1 MLVAAIP
8 AVLCLRMKLLINLL
22 ALGVLNAVA
31 FNRRGADLVFSSESV
46 GGFCREIILIPLL
59 CCMLICA
66 CPSLRLLLRV
76 IPLAPQIA
84 GLVRV
89 KVAAAC

>member
-31 FNRRGADLVFSSESV
+31 FNRRCADLVFSSESV
-46 GGFCREIILIPLL
+46 GGFCRVIILRTLH
-59 CCMLICA
+59 MLISTS
-66 CPSLRLLLRV
+66 PTLRLLLRV
-76 IPLAPQIA
+76 IPLAPEIT
-84 GLVRV
+84 GLIRV